1 MKPYSKS
8 KHNPLLKRLR
18 EIFKAN
24 PGKKTI
30 TIEGQCS
37 ECGYEVMIKITP
49 TSGGFGLEGGA
60 LFECSPDG
68 YLAKCPDCY
77 KSHPEIDDS
86 YNSQNANVS
95 LLNKVSGDGSDLI
108 IE

>member
-1 MKPYSKS
+1 
-8 KHNPLLKRLR
+8 
-18 EIFKAN
+18 
-24 PGKKTI
+24 
-30 TIEGQCS
+30 
-37 ECGYEVMIKITP
+37 MIKITP
-49 TSGGFGLEGGA
+49 TSEGFGLEGGA

-95 LLNKVSGDGSDLI
+95 LLNKVSGDGSGLI